1 MSSKRGD
8 LDVISNGRGIRMKNR
23 RKRKPEIQV
32 LLFFTLFL
40 MFILYGCKE
49 SGITTEIIDGVKHVH
64 NPAEPLKGTIELE
77 IEETLRIDL
86 ADHQAEDLFV
96 FLRFWKGPQG
106 NVYLYDWT
114 KKRVQVF
121 DAEGEY
127 LGAFGRIGQG
137 PGEFPQYS
145 SFSLSFIKEGEIWA
159 IGGGKIARFD
169 MERNFLGEIKPFVG
183 RPSLV
188 FLDEERYLTERS
200 HWEGEGRDRHSWT
213 IISYMQRGQK
223 EPDKIFFDYRKAQDV
238 GMIQKGNQAFSD
250 DWATP
255 NLYWFYDGNKKR
267 VFTVLNTEYKISAH
281 DLSGEN
287 FFVFDKAH
295 TNVSPSPEELEAFLK
310 EDRKNAW
317 KLIFNLYPDELCAV
331 RDIKCLPKGYVAVYV
346 ITGLGTF
353 NIDVYDPEGRFL
365 YVLNPPQDL
374 SLEWAQFNDFGFA
387 LREEKEDRDVYVE
400 YTIKNL
406 PEIFGN
412 E

>member
-1 MSSKRGD
+1 MGNLS
-8 LDVISNGRGIRMKNR
+8 VVSNWRETGMKNR
-23 RKRKPEIQV
+23 REYKLGILV

-40 MFILYGCKE
+40 VFISEDCKKR
-49 SGITTEIIDGVKHVH
+49 GITTEIIDGVKHVH
-64 NPAEPLKGTIELE
+64 NPAEPLKGTIDLE
-77 IEETLRIDL
+77 VEETLRIDL
-86 ADHQAEDLFV
+86 ADQQAEDLFV
-96 FLRFWKGPQG
+96 FLRFWKGPRG

-145 SFSLSFIKEGEIWA
+145 SFSLSFTKEGEIWA

-183 RPSLV
+183 HSSTM
-188 FLDEERYLTERS
+188 FLDEERYLAERS
-200 HWEGEGRDRHSWT
+200 HWEGEGRDSHRWT
-213 IISYMQRGQK
+213 IISYMDRRLK
-223 EPDKIFFDYRKAQDV
+223 DPDKILFDYQKAKDV
-238 GMIQKGNQAFSD
+238 GMIQKGNSAFSD
-250 DWATP
+250 YWATP
-255 NLYWFYDGNKKR
+255 NLYWFYDGYKKR

-295 TNVSPSPEELEAFLK
+295 KNVSPSPEELEAFLK

-317 KLIFNLYPDELCAV
+317 KLIFDLYPDELCAI
-331 RDIKCLPKGYVAVYV
+331 RNIKCLPKGYVAVYV

-365 YVLNPPQDL
+365 YVLNPPQGI
-374 SLEWAQFNDFGFA
+374 SLEHAEFSDFGLA

-400 YTIKNL
+400 YRVKNL
-406 PEIFGN
+406 PEIFGDR
-412 E
+412 

>member
-1 MSSKRGD
+1 MKTRKKSKH
-8 LDVISNGRGIRMKNR
+8 GILLSFCS
-23 RKRKPEIQV
+23 V
-32 LLFFTLFL
+32 LALLFLL
-40 MFILYGCKE
+40 SSCKK
-49 SGITTEIIDGVKHVH
+49 SGITTEIINGVLHVH
-64 NPAEPLKGTIELE
+64 NPTEPLKGTIDLEL
-77 IEETLRIDL
+77 EETLRIDL
-86 ADHQAEDLFV
+86 AELQAEDLFV
-96 FLRFWKGPQG
+96 FLRFWKGPLG

-121 DAEGEY
+121 DTNGDY
-127 LGAFGRIGQG
+127 LGAFGRLGQG

-169 MERNFLGEIKPFVG
+169 MERNFLGEIRPFVG
-183 RPSLV
+183 YSSMV
-188 FLDEERYLTERS
+188 FLDEESYLAERNE
-200 HWEGEGRDRHSWT
+200 WEGEGRDMYSWT
-213 IISYMQRGQK
+213 IISHIERVLKGQ
-223 EPDKIFFDYRKAQDV
+223 DKILFDYRKAKDV
-238 GMIQKGNQAFSD
+238 GMVKKGNSAFSD

-255 NLYWFYDGNKKR
+255 NLFWFYDEYKKR

-281 DLSGEN
+281 ELNGEN

-295 TNVSPSPEELEAFLK
+295 TNVSPSPGELEAFLK

-317 KLIFNLYPDELCAV
+317 ELIFKLYPDELCAI
-331 RDIKCLPKGYVAVYV
+331 RNIKCLPKGYVAVYV
-346 ITGLGTF
+346 ITGLGSF

-365 YVLNPPQDL
+365 YVLNPPQGL

-400 YTIKNL
+400 YKIKNV